1 MAAAVHVML
10 SGCRSTPSHASAAA
24 VAIGAGSTD
33 VCFLLGRRRAV
44 STRDIGF
51 LLGLRLDLPIVITSR
66 RLGCPSESDASHDD
80 AIDVVATER
89 RRPTPNPSR
98 QGGERLAR

>member
-10 SGCRSTPSHASAAA
+10 SDSRPTPSHASAAA

-33 VCFLLGRRRAV
+33 ICFLLGRRRAV

-51 LLGLRLDLPIVITSR
+51 LLGLRLDLPVVITSR
-66 RLGCPSESDASHDD
+66 RLGRTSEGDAPHDD
-80 AIDVVATER
+80 AVDVVATER
-89 RRPTPNPSR
+89 PTPGRPSPR
-98 QGGERLAR
+98 PPL